1 MKLKNPPSPM
11 KNLGSLLALS
21 FEMLVT
27 ASHDNKMIK
36 HGCLM
41 MPLLSKHFVL
51 FLVYVYCLSF
61 VNTCSYKIHWMLSCY
76 ERVHVCFVDELN
88 VSKTEVQRKDEETSS
103 LKDQLSDAQKLTD
116 DQSKMVVNLQGMCSE
131 F

>member
-1 MKLKNPPSPM
+1 
-11 KNLGSLLALS
+11 
-21 FEMLVT
+21 
-27 ASHDNKMIK
+27 
-36 HGCLM
+36 
-41 MPLLSKHFVL
+41 
-51 FLVYVYCLSF
+51 
-61 VNTCSYKIHWMLSCY
+61 MLSCY